1 MTPAP
6 LAAGPETDARIAEA
20 MTEID
25 HEWTDCPVC
34 PKCGFTEQDWWDGL
48 DIDVGDGTE
57 YPSECPE
64 CSTPYT
70 VQVSVST
77 TFTTRLLAAV
87 AADRETT

>member
-48 DIDVGDGTE
+48 DIDVGDGQ
-57 YPSECPE
+57 
-64 CSTPYT
+64 STPRSAQN
-70 VQVSVST
+70 VPRHIPCKSPS
-77 TFTTRLLAAV
+77 RP
-87 AADRETT
+87 RSRHGCWRR